1 MMLSLYNSIA
11 RLLVPL
17 ALMRLWV
24 KSLRNPGYRRSMLR
38 RLGWNLGPPV
48 KSPVIWFHAVSV
60 GETLASAPLIDAL
73 LAASP
78 DSELLV
84 TSTTPTGAAQVE
96 RLFGERVLSTWF
108 PFDTPGAVRRFFR
121 HYQPALVL
129 LMETEIWPNVV
140 LTSHA
145 LGVPVLL
152 VNARLSQ
159 RALQRYLRV
168 GRLTRRVVGAIDHVL
183 AQTDADAERLARLG
197 ARRVTVCGNLKFD
210 IDQPALSQQI
220 AQLQIIFGVGF
231 QRPVVAAVS
240 THPAEEA
247 MCAKAFQTV
256 RETYPQALLL
266 LAPRHP
272 ERVDGLMKEVWLRE
286 LTPVRRS
293 DNRPPEAINGAFIL
307 DTLGELS
314 AMLAWADVVFVGGSL
329 IAHGGHN
336 PLEAAVLG
344 KPILTGHY
352 VHNFA
357 GIYEGLEAA
366 GGAAFVA
373 DVQGLAVQWCALL
386 SDETLRA
393 QQGSRALA
401 WAGAHGGALERQL
414 AAIVPRLPGPIEP
427 D

>member
-1 MMLSLYNSIA
+1 MMLSLYNTIA
-11 RLLVPL
+11 RFLVPL

-60 GETLASAPLIDAL
+60 GETLASAPLIHAL

-78 DSELLV
+78 HAELLV

-96 RLFGERVLSTWF
+96 RLFGQRVLSTWF

-121 HYQPALVL
+121 HYQPVLVL

-140 LTSHA
+140 LTSRTS
-145 LGVPVLL
+145 GVPVVL

-159 RALQRYLRV
+159 RSLQRYLRL
-168 GRLTRRVVGAIDHVL
+168 GRLARRVVGAIDHVL

-197 ARRVTVCGNLKFD
+197 AERVTVCGNLKFD
-210 IDQPALSQQI
+210 IDQAALSQQI
-220 AQLQIIFGVGF
+220 AQLQTIFGAGF

-240 THPAEEA
+240 THPGEEA
-247 MCAKAFQTV
+247 ICARAFQSV
-256 RETYPQALLL
+256 RTAHPQALLL

-272 ERVDGLMKEVWLRE
+272 ERVDGLMKEEWLRE
-286 LTPVRRS
+286 LKPIQRS
-293 DNRPPEAINGAFIL
+293 DNRLPESTNAVFIL

-344 KPILTGHY
+344 KPILTGRH
-352 VHNFA
+352 VHNFT
-357 GIYEGLEAA
+357 GIYEGLVAA
-366 GGAAFVA
+366 GGADFVA
-373 DVQGLAVQWCALL
+373 DGQGLAAQWCALL

-393 QQGSRALA
+393 QQGARATA
-401 WAGAHGGALERQL
+401 WAGAHGGTLQRQL
-414 AAIVPRLPGPIEP
+414 AAIAPLLPSLIEK